1 MEKQFQEVFPD
12 LRIEGGMAELLDTV
26 EVSRVSINKKKI
38 CCGSMWSAISGFT
51 KIYLSA
57 GAPDRGAALFQRAAA
72 REDY

>member
-26 EVSRVSINKKKI
+26 EVSRVSINKKKDLLR
-38 CCGSMWSAISGFT
+38 
-51 KIYLSA
+51 IYVVSHQWIH
-57 GAPDRGAALFQRAAA
+57 RGAALFQRAAA

>member
-26 EVSRVSINKKKI
+26 EVSRVSINKKKDLLR
-38 CCGSMWSAISGFT
+38 
-51 KIYLSA
+51 IYVVSHQWIHKKFIYH
-57 GAPDRGAALFQRAAA
+57 RGAALFQRAAA